1 MARKKKTKKKGGG
14 KAVVARKPRLAKRGK
29 ARRASRGR
37 GKYSGR

>member
-14 KAVVARKPRLAKRGK
+14 KAVVARKPRMAKKRVYRK
-29 ARRASRGR
+29 AARAR